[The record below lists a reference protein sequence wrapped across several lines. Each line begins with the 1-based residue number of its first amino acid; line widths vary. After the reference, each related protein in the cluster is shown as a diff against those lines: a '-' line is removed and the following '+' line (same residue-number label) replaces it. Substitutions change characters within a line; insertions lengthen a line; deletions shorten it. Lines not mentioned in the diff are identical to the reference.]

1 MNYTIVILGVV
12 VIILLYL
19 LYKYF
24 STSSTS
30 LTTKASLNN
39 GVVSLPM
46 PSTAGSAN
54 YSYNVWVC
62 VNTWN
67 SNSLKTIFYR
77 PPGSGSKTDP
87 LAGKSTTGSTAL
99 PLMSGSAKSP
109 DDPQIILYL
118 DKTTPTLFCYIQ
130 QTGSTD
136 QIGPIPITTNFPL
149 QSWVYVSISVQ
160 STYLDLYLQGKLVK
174 SIQFKAVPSLPDT
187 DKPVYLGG
195 SVDAN
200 VVGFK
205 YYPNSLNPQQVWSNY
220 MAGNGQS
227 ALSGLS
233 SYGMNVNLTTNGTV
247 QNTYKLF

>member
-1 MNYTIVILGVV
+1 MNYTIIILGVV

-24 STSSTS
+24 SSSSTS
-30 LTTKASLNN
+30 LTTKASLNADI
-39 GVVSLPM
+39 VPLPM
-46 PSTAGSAN
+46 PSTSGSAN
-54 YSYNVWVC
+54 YSYNIWVC

-67 SNSLKTIFYR
+67 SNSFKTIFFR
-77 PPGSGSKTDP
+77 PPTGSSSKTDP
-87 LAGKSTTGSTAL
+87 LSAVKSL
-99 PLMSGSAKSP
+99 PLINGANKSS

-130 QTGSTD
+130 QTGSASD
-136 QIGPIPITTNFPL
+136 ANQIGPIPITTNFPL
-149 QSWVYVSISVQ
+149 QSWVYVSINVQ

-174 SIQFKAVPSLPDT
+174 SIQFKTVPSLPDT
-187 DKPVYLGG
+187 DNPVYLGG

-227 ALSGLS
+227 ALSGIS
-233 SYGMNVNLTTNGTV
+233 SYGLNVDLTTNGSV